1 MSKLNFLTETIGTLT
16 SQNLGPNDV
25 RWVGTRNGLFVVTW
39 EEFAKFADV
48 EYDDGFGG
56 EEIPLELVV
65 VGDDWWLERHEYD
78 GSEWWEFKTK
88 PTVSSDPKPFTLL
101 RESDRKNSKFEVIS
115 CE

>member
-1 MSKLNFLTETIGTLT
+1 MNFLAETIKELAG
-16 SQNLGPNDV
+16 QNLSPNDV
-25 RWVGTRNGLFVVTW
+25 RWVGTRDGLFVVTW
-39 EEFAKFADV
+39 EEFSKFADV

-78 GSEWWEFKTK
+78 GSEWWEFKIK
-88 PTVSSDPKPFTLL
+88 PTMCSDPKLFTLL
-101 RESDRKNSKFEVIS
+101 RESDRKNSKFKVTA